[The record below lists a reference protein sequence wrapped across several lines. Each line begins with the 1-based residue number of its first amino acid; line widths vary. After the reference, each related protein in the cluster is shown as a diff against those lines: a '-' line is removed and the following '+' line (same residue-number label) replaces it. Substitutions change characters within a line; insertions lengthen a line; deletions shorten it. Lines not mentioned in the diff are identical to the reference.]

1 MLRVVEI
8 RRDADGKSFIALM
21 GQTDEGAH
29 EMNREDLEK
38 MHKAAAR
45 MLAEAFGTKP

>member
-21 GQTDEGAH
+21 GQADEGAH